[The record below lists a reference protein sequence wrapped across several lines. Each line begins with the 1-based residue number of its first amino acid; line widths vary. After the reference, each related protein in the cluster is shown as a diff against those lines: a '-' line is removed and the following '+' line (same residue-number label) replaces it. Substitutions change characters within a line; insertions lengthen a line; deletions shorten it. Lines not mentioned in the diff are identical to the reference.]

1 MELVDILEASGGV
14 AKISSVGRVARQA
27 RKAAREGWV
36 IRPLPRIVM
45 TTDAVRRPDAWMRA
59 VMLWRPNA
67 IFTGRAALY
76 LAGMR
81 DVDVTEIDV
90 IIPHA
95 MPRLPR
101 RSWLRFHRAGRE
113 SIIDDRNGFRTTHAY
128 TCFWL
133 ALRGDWE
140 AATASLRAGWVSP
153 EELRDAR
160 RRLARKVSPGTTK
173 GVLRQLLDRPW
184 SVAERELHALLHEY
198 RVNGWRANERLWI
211 NGRVL
216 FPDLWFK
223 HEKVIVEVDGYTFHG
238 KPRDYEMTARR
249 HALLAGAGWRVIRVT
264 PMMIRE
270 APELVLDTIRS
281 ALWRR
286 HQGVLVPV

>member
-1 MELVDILEASGGV
+1 MTVE
-14 AKISSVGRVARQA
+14 
-27 RKAAREGWV
+27 AAR
-36 IRPLPRIVM
+36 RPS
-45 TTDAVRRPDAWMRA
+45 AWIRA

-67 IFTGRAALY
+67 VFTGRAALY

-81 DVDVTEIDV
+81 DLDVSEIDV

-95 MPRLPR
+95 LPRLSR
-101 RSWLRFHRAGRE
+101 RSRLRFHRAGRE
-113 SIIDDRNGFRTTHAY
+113 SIIDDRGGFRTTHAY

-133 ALRGDWE
+133 ALQGDWE
-140 AATASLRAGWVSP
+140 AATTALRAGWVTP
-153 EELRDAR
+153 DELRDTR
-160 RRLARKVSPGTTK
+160 RRMARKASPGTVRQ
-173 GVLRQLLDRPW
+173 VLRQLLDRPW

-198 RVNGWRANERLWI
+198 RINGWKANEKLWI
-211 NGRVL
+211 DGRVL

-223 HEKVIVEVDGYTFHG
+223 QEKVIVEVDGYAFHG

-249 HALLAGAGWRVIRVT
+249 HALLVGAGWRVIRIT
-264 PMMIRE
+264 PTMIRE

-286 HQGVLVPV
+286 HRGVLAPV